1 MPEDFIAEYPHQL
14 PVEFCMH
21 CIDKFEADP
30 AIHPGRTGFG
40 VDPQK
45 KHSTDLTLDSH
56 LDRWQGEIVTVQQAV
71 LDGLVKY
78 VRRYPHLLAGAVAL
92 QHQGADGR
100 VRPLEYADIQAMPE
114 AALKQLITQVYRLGS
129 INLQRYRAGQGG
141 YFHWH
146 SEHFPHP
153 ADPQQLS
160 LHRVLLWMFYL
171 NDVES
176 GGETEFFYQKKR
188 VKPVQGTMVI
198 APAGFTHTHRGN
210 TPRSNDKYI
219 LTSWLLFQ
227 DAARLYGH

>member
-1 MPEDFIAEYPHQL
+1 MSEDFIGIYRGQL
-14 PVEFCMH
+14 PSDFCDRCVE
-21 CIDKFEADP
+21 KFETDP

-40 VDPQK
+40 VDTEK

-56 LDRWQGEIVTVQQAV
+56 LDRWQNEIVTLQQAV
-71 LDGLVKY
+71 LDGLAQY

-92 QHQGADGR
+92 QHQAADGR

-114 AALKQLITQVYRLGS
+114 PALKQLITQVYRLGS

-153 ADPQQLS
+153 SDPRQLS

-171 NDVES
+171 NDVDE
-176 GGETEFFYQKKR
+176 GGETEFFYQQKKLR
-188 VKPVQGTMVI
+188 PEKGTLVI

-210 TPRSNDKYI
+210 TPVSGDKYI
-219 LTSWLLFQ
+219 FTSWLLFQ
-227 DAARLYGH
+227 EASRLYGP